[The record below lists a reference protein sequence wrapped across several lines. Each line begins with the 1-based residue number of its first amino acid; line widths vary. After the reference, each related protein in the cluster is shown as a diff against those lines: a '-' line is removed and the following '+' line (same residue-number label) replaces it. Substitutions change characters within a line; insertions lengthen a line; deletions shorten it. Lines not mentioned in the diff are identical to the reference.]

1 MKRSTKIWLIAA
13 GALIALG
20 LIVFAVV
27 MALSKWDFTKLSDV
41 TLETNTYEISE
52 SFTDI
57 NIDCEVADISVMPS
71 EDGACR
77 VVCSEDEDAKHSVS
91 VKDGVLTV
99 TAAQE
104 KAWHENIHLI
114 GSSTKITVCLPE
126 AELNTVKICST
137 TGGIT
142 VKGIKADELKL
153 SATTGSITLSDS
165 SCGSLSVCNETG
177 GITIKDVKS
186 ASLVSKGST
195 GSTVLKNVIVGGKAE
210 IERSTGDIELYRCDA
225 ESLDLETDTGDITAT
240 LLSGKDFD
248 ADSSTG
254 DVSVPDGSSGGK
266 CRVRTG
272 TGSIDIK
279 LVQ

>member
-1 MKRSTKIWLIAA
+1 MKRLTKIWLIAA

-27 MALSKWDFTKLSDV
+27 MALSGWDFTKLSDV

-52 SFTDI
+52 SFTEI
-57 NIDCEVADISVMPS
+57 NIDCKVADISVMPS

-77 VVCSEDEDAKHSVS
+77 VVCSEDKDAKHSVS
-91 VKDGVLTV
+91 V
-99 TAAQE
+99 
-104 KAWHENIHLI
+104 
-114 GSSTKITVCLPE
+114 
-126 AELNTVKICST
+126 
-137 TGGIT
+137 
-142 VKGIKADELKL
+142 
-153 SATTGSITLSDS
+153 
-165 SCGSLSVCNETG
+165 
-177 GITIKDVKS
+177 KDVKS

-195 GSTVLKNVIVGGKAE
+195 GSTALKNVIVGGKAE
-210 IERSTGDIELYRCDA
+210 IERSTGGIELYRCDA

-279 LVQ
+279 LVK